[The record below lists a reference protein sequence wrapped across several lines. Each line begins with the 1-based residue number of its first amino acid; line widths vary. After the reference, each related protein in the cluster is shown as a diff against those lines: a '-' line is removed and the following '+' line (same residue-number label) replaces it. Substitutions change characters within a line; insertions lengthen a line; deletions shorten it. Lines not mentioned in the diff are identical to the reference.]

1 MADDDSKT
9 EEPSGKRLEDARS
22 QGQVIR
28 STDVGHAIML
38 SASALVVL
46 VLIPSMMGRV
56 MMIARGFIENATLLT
71 LDSTD
76 FHLLFVETLT
86 SVGIVLGFS
95 MLLLVVAALATG
107 WLQFGFLI
115 STQSLQFDI
124 TKLSPFKGLGGMF
137 SMRSVIELI
146 KNVAKLVVVSGV
158 ALVVMMPELRQVD
171 NYVTTDLVTLLHVL
185 LGLILKL
192 FAAVITVLAVLAI
205 ADYLYQRY
213 SFYQKNRMTKQELK
227 DEYKQ
232 MEGDP
237 LIKGKLRQIRAEKQ
251 RRRMMQAVPTA
262 TVIVTNPTHYAIA
275 LKYDRTMPAPLLVAK
290 GLDLVA
296 ERIRDI
302 ARQNFIPIV
311 ENPPLARTL
320 FASVEIDQEIPPE
333 HYKAVAEVIG
343 YVMRLRKSAAN

>member
-9 EEPSGKRLEDARS
+9 EEPSGKRLEDVRS

-28 STDVGHAIML
+28 SADVGHAIML

-56 MMIARGFIENATLLT
+56 MMIARGFIENATILT

-86 SVGIVLGFS
+86 SIGIVLGFS

-124 TKLSPFKGLGGMF
+124 SKLSPLKGLGGMF
-137 SMRSVIELI
+137 SIRSVVELG
-146 KNVAKLVVVSGV
+146 KNVAKLVIVSGV

-185 LGLILKL
+185 LVLILKL

-296 ERIRDI
+296 ERIRDV